1 MWIDFLVFL
10 FEDEAQIIKPK
21 HVMTTRIKS
30 ILSKVGKSIKD
41 LALNNVLS
49 PNFLSPRRHLKIHV
63 YLNDWLGGSKWLNP
77 QQINSHEAFSRFFF
91 SSKFHHIRMIS
102 VSGHCVPF
110 IFGTCQTFMG
120 ISINYATR
128 TISRFFKTC
137 ISADFLQFGLIVSR
151 VIKILTQLKHLLLMK
166 MKCRHPLNSENFH
179 YNFLIELPP

>member
-1 MWIDFLVFL
+1 MSISMIDLVVPNGWTRNKL
-10 FEDEAQIIKPK
+10 IHMK
-21 HVMTTRIKS
+21 HFH
-30 ILSKVGKSIKD
+30 
-41 LALNNVLS
+41 N
-49 PNFLSPRRHLKIHV
+49 
-63 YLNDWLGGSKWLNP
+63 
-77 QQINSHEAFSRFFF
+77 FF
-91 SSKFHHIRMIS
+91 SSKFQHIRMIS

-110 IFGTCQTFMG
+110 IFETCQTFMG